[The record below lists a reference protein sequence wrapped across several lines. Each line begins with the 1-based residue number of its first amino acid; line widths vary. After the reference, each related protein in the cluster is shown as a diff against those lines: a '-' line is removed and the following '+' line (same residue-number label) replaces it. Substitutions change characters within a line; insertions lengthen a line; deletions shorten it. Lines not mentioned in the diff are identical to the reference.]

1 MFSLALEGLLITL
14 RTPWGVTIDR
24 QRFPQ
29 GTQRQQISG
38 KHEFLIQPELVSKSG
53 SWLWQSKLLSLML
66 QKGNPGQLGKMW
78 PDTPTFSGVLNA
90 YWLLSI
96 HLRGQASHLP
106 ELSLWDRNS
115 QVQWELDRTCGS
127 HSGHSL
133 RRMEMQ
139 EAVLHRTGVKQRWWK
154 ASVNDQQTRRGPAAA
169 CLQRQKSMLEEMPAG
184 TTMGRSLAGGRSPK
198 RRGLRAVNQPC

>member
-1 MFSLALEGLLITL
+1 M
-14 RTPWGVTIDR
+14 TIDR

-29 GTQRQQISG
+29 GTPRQQISG

-66 QKGNPGQLGKMW
+66 QKGNPGQLGK
-78 PDTPTFSGVLNA
+78 TFSGVLNA